1 VQEESPSITLADT
14 AARVEVIGEL
24 PRLEALE
31 EQWHA
36 LARDIP
42 WPMAQFEWIISAAKT
57 YQDDKFCVVIV
68 QEAGVL
74 QAVAP
79 LVLRRYGL
87 THRLECLDYMLSE
100 PQRLIAR
107 DERHLQLLFKALRGL
122 RYPFILQGVT
132 AECQDDQCFRTI
144 PGSGLRMVAA
154 TGKDSFVPFDDPGG
168 NLEERMSASRR
179 GTLRRK
185 RKAAE
190 KQGPVRFTILR
201 PRADELPALLD
212 DFFRVESSGWKGR
225 AATGLQYDVQRASF
239 FRMYCDRMA
248 REDALRLGFMTIGD
262 TTAAVRIDVVWGN
275 KSWELKIG
283 YDERFAHCSPGLLL
297 SHEALRHG
305 QAEGL
310 LGHHFLGEAEA
321 WHETWAAETMNRVT
335 LRYYPT
341 SLPGMLTLLQDASSH
356 VARVLETRLGP
367 FSFRSRGLFG
377 KSGVPHLS
385 GAAGLVPWL

>member
-1 VQEESPSITLADT
+1 MQEENPSITLAAKT
-14 AARVEVIGEL
+14 AKVEVIGEL

-57 YQDDKFCVVIV
+57 YRDDKFCVVIV

-87 THRLECLDYMLSE
+87 THRLECLDYMLAE

-107 DERHLQLLFKALRGL
+107 DERHLQLLFKALRAL

-132 AECQDDQCFRTI
+132 AECQDDQCFRTTS
-144 PGSGLRMVAA
+144 GSGLRMVAA
-154 TGKDSFVPFDDPGG
+154 SGSKDSFVPFDDPGG
-168 NLEERMSASRR
+168 NLEDRMSASRR
-179 GTLRRK
+179 CTLRRK

-190 KQGPVRFTILR
+190 KHGSVRFNILR
-201 PRADELPALLD
+201 PHSDELPALLD
-212 DFFRVESSGWKGR
+212 EFFRVESSGWKGR
-225 AATGLQYDVQRASF
+225 AATGLQYDIQRASF

-248 REDALRLGFMTIGD
+248 REGALRLGFMKIGD

-283 YDERFAHCSPGLLL
+283 YDERFSNCSPGLLL
-297 SHEALRHG
+297 SHEALKHG

-321 WHETWAAETMNRVT
+321 WHETWAAKTMNRVT

-341 SLPGMLTLLQDASSH
+341 TLPGVVTLLQDVSFH
-356 VARVLETRLGP
+356 VARAIEKRSSA
-367 FSFRSRGLFG
+367 FSSRSRGVLG
-377 KSGVPHLS
+377 KAEIPQAT
-385 GAAGLVPWL
+385 GA

>member
-1 VQEESPSITLADT
+1 VQEESSSISRVDKSAK
-14 AARVEVIGEL
+14 VEVIGEL

-42 WPMAQFEWIISAAKT
+42 WPMAQFEWIITAAQT
-57 YQDDKFCVVIV
+57 YRDDRFCVVIV

-79 LVLRRYGL
+79 LVLRRYGF
-87 THRLECLDYMLSE
+87 THRLESLDYMLAE

-107 DERHLQLLFKALRGL
+107 DERHLQLLFKALKAL
-122 RYPFILQGVT
+122 RYPFILQGVI
-132 AECQDDQCFRTI
+132 AECQDDQCFRTFS
-144 PGSGLRMVAA
+144 GAGLRMVAA
-154 TGKDSFVPFDDPGG
+154 SGSKDSFVPFDDPRGD
-168 NLEERMSASRR
+168 LEGRMSSSRR
-179 GTLRRK
+179 CTLRRK

-190 KQGPVRFTILR
+190 KHGPVRFNILR
-201 PRADELPALLD
+201 PSTDELPELLD
-212 DFFRVESSGWKGR
+212 ELFRVESSGWKGR
-225 AATGLQYDVQRASF
+225 AATGLRYDAQRASF

-248 REDALRLGFMTIGD
+248 REGTLRLGFMTIGEA
-262 TTAAVRIDVVWGN
+262 TAAVRIDVVWGG

-283 YDERFAHCSPGLLL
+283 YDERFANCSPGLLL
-297 SHEALRHG
+297 SHEALKHG

-321 WHETWAAETMNRVT
+321 WHETWAAKSMNRVT

-341 SLPGMLTLLQDASSH
+341 SLPGMLTLLHDASSH
-356 VARVLETRLGP
+356 FARIIESRSNA
-367 FSFRSRGLFG
+367 FSFRGRGI
-377 KSGVPHLS
+377 LS
-385 GAAGLVPWL
+385 KAAAPPLKGAEGPVL

>member
-1 VQEESPSITLADT
+1 VQEENSSITLAAKT
-14 AARVEVIGEL
+14 AKVEVIGEL

-57 YQDDKFCVVIV
+57 YRDDKFCVVIV

-87 THRLECLDYMLSE
+87 THRLECLDYMLAE

-107 DERHLQLLFKALRGL
+107 DERHLQLLFKALRAL

-132 AECQDDQCFRTI
+132 AECQDDQCFRTTS
-144 PGSGLRMVAA
+144 GSGLRMVAA
-154 TGKDSFVPFDDPGG
+154 SGSKDSFVPFDDPGG
-168 NLEERMSASRR
+168 NLEDRMSASRR
-179 GTLRRK
+179 CTLRRK

-190 KQGPVRFTILR
+190 KHGSVRFNILR
-201 PRADELPALLD
+201 PRSDELPALLD
-212 DFFRVESSGWKGR
+212 EFFRVESSGWKGR
-225 AATGLQYDVQRASF
+225 AATGLQYDIQRASF

-248 REDALRLGFMTIGD
+248 REGALRLGFMKIGD

-283 YDERFAHCSPGLLL
+283 YDEGFSNCSPGLLL
-297 SHEALRHG
+297 SHEALKHG

-321 WHETWAAETMNRVT
+321 WHETWAAKTMNRVT

-341 SLPGMLTLLQDASSH
+341 TLPGVVTLLQDVSSH
-356 VARVLETRLGP
+356 VARVIEKR
-367 FSFRSRGLFG
+367 SSAVSSRSRGVLG
-377 KSGVPHLS
+377 KAEIAQAT
-385 GAAGLVPWL
+385 GA

>member
-1 VQEESPSITLADT
+1 MLEETPSITLAAKT
-14 AARVEVIGEL
+14 AKVEVIGEL

-57 YQDDKFCVVIV
+57 YRDDKFCVVTV
-68 QEAGVL
+68 QEAGAL

-87 THRLECLDYMLSE
+87 THRLECLDYMLAE

-107 DERHLQLLFKALRGL
+107 DERHLQLLFKALRAL

-132 AECQDDQCFRTI
+132 AECQDDQCFRTTS
-144 PGSGLRMVAA
+144 GSGLRMVAA
-154 TGKDSFVPFDDPGG
+154 SGSKDSFVPFDDPGG
-168 NLEERMSASRR
+168 NLEDRMSASRR
-179 GTLRRK
+179 CTLRRK

-190 KQGPVRFTILR
+190 KHGPVRFNILR
-201 PRADELPALLD
+201 PRSDELPALLD
-212 DFFRVESSGWKGR
+212 EFFRVESSGWKGR
-225 AATGLQYDVQRASF
+225 AATGLQYDIQRASF

-248 REDALRLGFMTIGD
+248 REGALRLGFMKIGD
-262 TTAAVRIDVVWGN
+262 ATAAVRIDVVWGN

-283 YDERFAHCSPGLLL
+283 YDERFANCSPGLLL
-297 SHEALRHG
+297 SHEALKHG
-305 QAEGL
+305 QAEGF

-321 WHETWAAETMNRVT
+321 WHETWAAKTMNRVT

-341 SLPGMLTLLQDASSH
+341 TLPGVVTLLQDVSSH
-356 VARVLETRLGP
+356 VARVIEKR
-367 FSFRSRGLFG
+367 SSAVSSRSRGVLG
-377 KSGVPHLS
+377 KAEIAQAT
-385 GAAGLVPWL
+385 GA